1 MWHQKTYSFNANNVL
16 LFTTITLQLTNETV
30 GLAVDM
36 LSTLVVRSQVI
47 PDVQTV
53 NNLETIANILANV
66 GDFVSESD
74 ITINETV
81 SILSCMLACTCMC
94 LYIPCYFYACIPCV

>member
-16 LFTTITLQLTNETV
+16 LFTTITPQLTNETV
-30 GLAVDM
+30 GLAVEM
-36 LSTLVVRSQVI
+36 LSTLVVQSQDI
-47 PDVQTV
+47 PDEQTV
-53 NNLETIANILANV
+53 NNLKTIANILANV

-81 SILSCMLACTCMC
+81 STSYHTCLHVYTC
-94 LYIPCYFYACIPCV
+94 AYIPCYLYACIRCV